1 MQLFYLTPASI
12 SYLNQF
18 LLSLVITIYLGLRIF
33 VGRRLPLS
41 KSGNLLA
48 GFFVSLTVF
57 SLFLFLESSF
67 PPAEQLYTVYLENT
81 SFGVLLLLLLQF
93 AYYFPTP
100 DPKLKYERRLALFLS
115 GAYTIWEAGFAVWRF
130 LLLRSDNVV
139 YRPDYVDYAPAIG
152 LLWVVFVFARGAIRN
167 WGLAASRR
175 FAYIMVIPLYLA
187 ILNIL
192 RSDYHVSTSAY
203 HINMS
208 VGILFAMFF
217 FVLNYLTSQ
226 AESTSF
232 MAKFSG
238 ALLTS
243 SLAVFGV
250 IACVIT
256 PIHAAE
262 FRPAIIDHR
271 TMHFSPNASGGY
283 SVTEIPFAFDTNLG
297 VELYITDSNVN
308 PSEKI
313 DFSFPFFGQDYQ
325 NIYIANDGAIGI
337 GDDLSHREYQLYF
350 TQTPAIFPLL
360 LDLNPENDPDGG
372 IFVRSESD
380 HLIITYYQVQSFYQ
394 PEQIYTFQ
402 VVLYNNGDFDI
413 TYNGLPESLQ
423 YRPSDRPESTIWA
436 IGIKPSRAPREQM
449 NFLNLPIESGPQGII
464 QDEYLSF
471 RQYLHHALLPLA
483 VTIFLSSLF
492 LLACVPLV
500 IHYGL
505 GHPLNLLLA
514 GVETMNQG
522 SLNVVVPVQ
531 FNDEI
536 GYLTNSFNNLSG
548 ELNSLI
554 KELEDRVSERTSD
567 LLAVNGELRK
577 LSVVVEQSPSSIII
591 TDIHANIEYV
601 NPAFTRSTGYTFE
614 EIKGSNPSILKSG
627 LTPQDTYKEMWSEL
641 TAGNSWRGEVIN
653 KRKNG
658 QVFWEYT
665 VITPILDVNG
675 RLVNYAAIKEDV
687 TARILTEQALRES
700 EEQYRI
706 LFELESDAILIIR
719 NEDGQILETNAA
731 ATALYGYTRGELLS
745 LKNTDLSAEPES
757 TKKATNEKKPADQVV
772 VIPLRSHRKKDG
784 TIFPVGI
791 TARFLVWES
800 QSVHI
805 AAIRDITDH
814 KEIEDELVKLATT
827 DPLTGL
833 ANRRYFYSHAEN
845 IFSHAQQP
853 SDSLAVMVLDIDNF
867 KYINDTYGHAV
878 GDNVLIQLAGRLN
891 QSIRPTDIL
900 ARIGGEEFAL
910 LLPRTFSIGTEMIA
924 ERILHA
930 VGDKPFEVEKEKIQI
945 TVSIGVAELDS
956 GIQDL
961 DTLIRYADQ
970 ALYKA
975 KQGGR
980 NQWMVWG
987 RG

>member
-192 RSDYHVSTSAY
+192 RSDYHVSTSTY

-250 IACVIT
+250 IAWVIT

-297 VELYITDSNVN
+297 VELPITDSNVH

-423 YRPSDRPESTIWA
+423 YRPS
-436 IGIKPSRAPREQM
+436 
-449 NFLNLPIESGPQGII
+449 
-464 QDEYLSF
+464 
-471 RQYLHHALLPLA
+471 
-483 VTIFLSSLF
+483 
-492 LLACVPLV
+492 
-500 IHYGL
+500 
-505 GHPLNLLLA
+505 
-514 GVETMNQG
+514 GV
-522 SLNVVVPVQ
+522 
-531 FNDEI
+531 
-536 GYLTNSFNNLSG
+536 
-548 ELNSLI
+548 
-554 KELEDRVSERTSD
+554 
-567 LLAVNGELRK
+567 
-577 LSVVVEQSPSSIII
+577 
-591 TDIHANIEYV
+591 
-601 NPAFTRSTGYTFE
+601 FE
-614 EIKGSNPSILKSG
+614 K
-627 LTPQDTYKEMWSEL
+627 
-641 TAGNSWRGEVIN
+641 
-653 KRKNG
+653 
-658 QVFWEYT
+658 
-665 VITPILDVNG
+665 
-675 RLVNYAAIKEDV
+675 
-687 TARILTEQALRES
+687 
-700 EEQYRI
+700 
-706 LFELESDAILIIR
+706 
-719 NEDGQILETNAA
+719 
-731 ATALYGYTRGELLS
+731 
-745 LKNTDLSAEPES
+745 
-757 TKKATNEKKPADQVV
+757 
-772 VIPLRSHRKKDG
+772 
-784 TIFPVGI
+784 
-791 TARFLVWES
+791 
-800 QSVHI
+800 
-805 AAIRDITDH
+805 
-814 KEIEDELVKLATT
+814 
-827 DPLTGL
+827 
-833 ANRRYFYSHAEN
+833 
-845 IFSHAQQP
+845 
-853 SDSLAVMVLDIDNF
+853 
-867 KYINDTYGHAV
+867 
-878 GDNVLIQLAGRLN
+878 
-891 QSIRPTDIL
+891 
-900 ARIGGEEFAL
+900 
-910 LLPRTFSIGTEMIA
+910 
-924 ERILHA
+924 
-930 VGDKPFEVEKEKIQI
+930 
-945 TVSIGVAELDS
+945 
-956 GIQDL
+956 
-961 DTLIRYADQ
+961 
-970 ALYKA
+970 
-975 KQGGR
+975 
-980 NQWMVWG
+980 
-987 RG
+987 